1 MKQKSTHA
9 VSRRDFLTAVGLGGA
24 SIAALGLAACGAPK
38 TSNNGEQDASDPTQ
52 NTTQPDNASEKG
64 QGNLPTPAATY
75 EADLVIVGSG
85 TSGLAAAVQAGY
97 EGANTIVIEKRSTYG
112 GNASAVEALF
122 AVGDRL
128 AAEQN
133 VEYTVADVVHR
144 ELEYSN
150 YRTSG
155 NLWSDLVEN
164 SEENYYWLVDQ
175 DVKFSG
181 IVGKGSGLIPVA
193 HVFETSPEDGLYP
206 YATPMYEKAV
216 SLGID
221 FRFNQ
226 AAFKLSTAPDGSVN
240 GVYAKDA
247 TGEVTLYTAK
257 AVILASGG
265 FACNPDLFART
276 GWFGLADEFLTFV
289 VAENDGA
296 GYEMAHELGAGD
308 TVPWACG
315 INTAYVLSLGDKNA
329 PGRTVSTS
337 PFVVWLNQ
345 NGARFVNEDFAVTT
359 NRQAVA
365 NPLRN
370 QLGRYVAVDRGTVE
384 TILADKEGMLAQF
397 DEVVAS
403 GPDDLFVGDTWED
416 VAKAAGL
423 DGAAVANALQ
433 TYNRYAADGKDA
445 QFLKGA
451 EYLRVMDQP
460 PFYLGNMTLGTCAT
474 FGGIMTNDSFE
485 VVTPDFKPI
494 SGLYAVGTDGCMLY
508 RDTYTIC
515 VPTSAAAHHVNSGR
529 RAVMNALGSPA
540 N

>member
-52 NTTQPDNASEKG
+52 NTTQSDNASEKG

-175 DVKFSG
+175 GVKFSG

-265 FACNPDLFART
+265 FACNP
-276 GWFGLADEFLTFV
+276 
-289 VAENDGA
+289 
-296 GYEMAHELGAGD
+296 
-308 TVPWACG
+308 
-315 INTAYVLSLGDKNA
+315 
-329 PGRTVSTS
+329 
-337 PFVVWLNQ
+337 
-345 NGARFVNEDFAVTT
+345 
-359 NRQAVA
+359 
-365 NPLRN
+365 
-370 QLGRYVAVDRGTVE
+370 
-384 TILADKEGMLAQF
+384 
-397 DEVVAS
+397 
-403 GPDDLFVGDTWED
+403 DLFVGDTWED